1 MSYEAKNGNGTTR
14 VRSQL
19 WSVVLYDY
27 EDPNHK
33 YIYEWVKRSYEFV
46 SIMHIKANENEPKTH
61 RHLMFKT
68 STAYTIKGIIRLMG
82 GLIEH
87 VEPVESRDAYLQYMC
102 HRSPACWVEFQ
113 KGDTSKREYP
123 ITDMEGSIR
132 WIQSIEQ
139 KAHFVQLENIVA
151 DVNKGYSILEHIQ
164 RVGSQDGEKV
174 LDFLR
179 SNQFIIPLLNQH
191 CSVIR
196 QRDVDN
202 GCANSHYYAQLRES
216 LGEGDIANE
225 L

>member
-1 MSYEAKNGNGTTR
+1 MSYETKNGNGTT
-14 VRSQL
+14 VTRSQY
-19 WSVVLYDY
+19 WAVVLYDG
-27 EDPNHK
+27 EDPTHA
-33 YIYEWVKRSYEFV
+33 YIYDFIKRSFEYA
-46 SIMHIKANENEPKTH
+46 SIVHNQASPSEPKTH
-61 RHLMFKT
+61 RHLLYKT
-68 STAYTIKGIIRLMG
+68 KSAYTIKGMIRLLG
-82 GLIEH
+82 GIIEH
-87 VEPVESRDAYLQYMC
+87 VEPVNNFDGYLAYMV
-102 HRSPACWVEFQ
+102 HRTPAEWVEFQ

-123 ITDMEGSIR
+123 ITALEGSTR

-139 KAHFVQLENIVA
+139 KAHYVQLDDIVE
-151 DVNKGYSILEHIQ
+151 DVNKGYSIIEHIQ

-216 LGEGDIANE
+216 LVEGDIANE
-225 L
+225 F